1 MGLKAKLKQFL
12 SDKLGVTEN
21 RILIQSLSSYITLL
35 GGDTI
40 TLPASIQL
48 EVLKTIQ
55 EKYGIAQFNTV
66 IHRNDMMLYNHI
78 VHYAGDTAKAVSSYF
93 EVGVSAAKSI
103 SNILK
108 APELKNV
115 LDFGSGYGRVSRFLP
130 YYFKKAE
137 IEVSEVKPIAMEF
150 QKEAFGFDTV
160 THTEQAASF
169 KASPQD
175 LIIGIS
181 VFTHIP
187 EHAFKEW
194 LEVLF
199 ANLNEGG
206 QLVFTFNDIQKCP
219 FGNNGTYHYQEQS
232 EDSSNSGIPDKLDDV
247 SQYGSTF
254 YSHSY
259 MKELLSKHSSTFEI
273 ATNFIGDHDA
283 VILKK

>member
-1 MGLKAKLKQFL
+1 MGLKNRLRQYV

-21 RILIQSLSSYITLL
+21 GILIQSLSSYITLL

-40 TLPASIQL
+40 SLPASIQL
-48 EVLKTIQ
+48 EVLKRIQ
-55 EKYGIAQFNTV
+55 EQYGIERFNSV

-93 EVGVSAAKSI
+93 EVGVSAAKTI
-103 SNILK
+103 SDQLNT
-108 APELKNV
+108 PDVKNV

-130 YYFKKAE
+130 YYFKKAK

-160 THTEQAASF
+160 THTEHATTF

-187 EHAFKEW
+187 EQAFKAW
-194 LEVLF
+194 LKVLF
-199 ANLNEGG
+199 TNLNESG
-206 QLVFTFNDIQKCP
+206 QLVFTFNDISKCP
-219 FGNNGTYHYQEQS
+219 FANSGRYHYQRQS

-254 YSHSY
+254 YSHAY
-259 MKELLSKHSSTFEI
+259 MKDLLSKHSNTF
-273 ATNFIGDHDA
+273 AVVSNFIGDHDA